1 MDCAFWSTLVRTAD
15 NYMTLPDLVPFGL
28 PIRDI
33 PVLFSLY
40 IDVRCLDMRYPE
52 WTHFIFRLMKPR
64 IT

>member
-40 IDVRCLDMRYPE
+40 IDVCTCDIPNGLILYSV
-52 WTHFIFRLMKPR
+52 
-64 IT
+64 